1 MKLGMKDTVR
11 LVVNSVSDGI
21 MDKKDACA
29 TLEEA
34 IESYIMECSQSRLDS
49 WDSGYPF
56 DSMTVEAAERLYLDK
71 GFVTLCEDGH
81 VVGIYKERG
90 IAA

>member
-11 LVVNSVSDGI
+11 LVVNSLADGI

-29 TLEEA
+29 MLEDA
-34 IESYIMECSQSRLDS
+34 IATYCKECSESRIMI
-49 WDSGYPF
+49 DSGEYPF
-56 DSMTVEAAERLYLDK
+56 DSMTVADAERLYSEK
-71 GFVTLCEDGH
+71 GFITLCEDGH

-90 IAA
+90 CAA